1 MNKIRQTIYTP
12 SLFKRTI
19 FNNINSPHLF
29 LHSLTLKYPHL
40 IKDSSSILRYPKLI
54 GFLNSNISYPFVAG
68 GNSGISKVISNSVG
82 VYDAITD
89 NSLKNKPFNK
99 TEIVGKL
106 FKDIKVG
113 RKELYD
119 LLQNQ
124 AGIYE
129 LVNLNNNKNYIG
141 SSSNILN
148 RLANYSRKGHLAD
161 AAGPRRNM
169 AIASAII
176 KNGWNNF
183 GFRILEF
190 IDYNPKLTYNENS
203 AKL

>member
-1 MNKIRQTIYTP
+1 
-12 SLFKRTI
+12 
-19 FNNINSPHLF
+19 
-29 LHSLTLKYPHL
+29 
-40 IKDSSSILRYPKLI
+40 
-54 GFLNSNISYPFVAG
+54 VAG

-190 IDYNPKLTYNENS
+190 IDYDPKLTYNENS